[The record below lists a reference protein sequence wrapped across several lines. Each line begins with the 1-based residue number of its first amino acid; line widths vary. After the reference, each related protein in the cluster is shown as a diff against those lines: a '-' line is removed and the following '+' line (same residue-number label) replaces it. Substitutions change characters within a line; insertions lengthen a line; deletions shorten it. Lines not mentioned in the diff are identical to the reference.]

1 VAPSRR
7 DQLRAGLIAVVLL
20 LQLLDAVP
28 LPELRAKHLAN
39 PVAKAELKQWSEVLH
54 AVGVTV
60 TPTELGEIGLRM
72 GSVAGTFRK
81 TALRPWHPFRQ
92 LTGTGQSWGLFAYP
106 EPATGRLV
114 LDGRSAVGTETFY
127 RAPGGKN
134 DALESVLEYRRI
146 RGVYDGAS
154 DRPQPRRIYRRF
166 GVWVASRI
174 MRVRPD
180 ITDVEVRL
188 DLHPVRTPDQGRS
201 VADKRRHA
209 RQYSRAAL
217 ERDGLLEPRP

>member
-1 VAPSRR
+1 
-7 DQLRAGLIAVVLL
+7 LL

-39 PVAKAELKQWSEVLH
+39 PVAQAELRQWSEVLRS
-54 AVGVTV
+54 AGVTV
-60 TPTELGEIGLRM
+60 TPTELGEIGLQI
-72 GSVAGTFRK
+72 GSAAGSFRK

-114 LDGRSAVGTETFY
+114 LEGRTADGIETIY
-127 RAPGGKN
+127 RAPGGRYG
-134 DALESVLEYRRI
+134 ALDSVLEYRRV

-166 GVWVASRI
+166 GVWVATRI
-174 MRVRPD
+174 MQSRPD
-180 ITDVEVRL
+180 IDQVEVRL
-188 DLHPVRTPDQGRS
+188 DLHPVRTPDQGKP
-201 VADKRRHA
+201 VADSRRHA
-209 RQYSRAAL
+209 RQFSRVTL
-217 ERDGLLEPRP
+217 ERDGLLEPLP